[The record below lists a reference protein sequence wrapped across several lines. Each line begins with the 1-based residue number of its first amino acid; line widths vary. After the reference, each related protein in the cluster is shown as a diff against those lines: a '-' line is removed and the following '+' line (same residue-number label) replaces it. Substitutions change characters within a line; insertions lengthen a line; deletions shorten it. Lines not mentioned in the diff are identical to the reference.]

1 MLKTFSLLAL
11 AFAASGAAAQT
22 ATYKVDSD
30 GIAKPLTGTPGNAAR
45 GKALLAAR
53 GAAPCLDC
61 HVITDKGMPKG
72 GDKGPSLDGVGAVR
86 LCQRG
91 QRQGDAGVPQVRR
104 ERPQAQRAGSRR
116 RRRLSRHAEEVI
128 PIPLH
133 SDDQSTSFARSTPSV
148 SGAVGQCYRDCTQG
162 PAPNR

>member
-22 ATYKVDSD
+22 ATYKVDGD
-30 GIAKPLTGTPGNAAR
+30 GIAKPLTGTPGNTAR

-72 GDKGPSLDGVGAVR
+72 GDKGPSLDGVGAV
-86 LCQRG
+86 LTT
-91 QRQGDAGVPQVRR
+91 PQL
-104 ERPQAQRAGSRR
+104 
-116 RRRLSRHAEEVI
+116 RLSVADYANVAKGKEMPVFHK
-128 PIPLH
+128 
-133 SDDQSTSFARSTPSV
+133 
-148 SGAVGQCYRDCTQG
+148 SGASDPRLSAQEVEDVVAYLATLKK
-162 PAPNR
+162 